1 MYNNDDQLFLLSL
14 AREVIYKKCSNEDLP
29 EMNIGRLS
37 KNLREK
43 KATFVT
49 LKNKERL
56 RGCMGNLFPHQ
67 ELVFDVMYNALSAAF
82 HDARFS
88 PVRLDEL
95 GGLTIEI
102 SVLSLP
108 TEVSFCSELDLVQSL
123 VVGEDGILLKDKN
136 FQATFLPSVWSQ
148 IHDKEMFLRE
158 LKVKAG
164 LPPQYW
170 SDTICIWKYH
180 VDKFS
185 E

>member
-1 MYNNDDQLFLLSL
+1 MYSSEDQLFLLSL
-14 AREVIYKKCSNEDLP
+14 AREVIYKKCTNEVLP
-29 EMNIGRLS
+29 EINIGKLN
-37 KNLREK
+37 KELREK

-49 LKNKERL
+49 LKNNERL
-56 RGCMGNLFPHQ
+56 RGCIGNLFPHQ
-67 ELVFDVMYNALSAAF
+67 ELVFDVMHNALSAAF
-82 HDARFS
+82 HDERFS
-88 PVRLDEL
+88 PVRFDEL

-108 TEVSFCSELDLVQSL
+108 IEVSFRSEQDLVQSL
-123 VVGEDGILLKDKN
+123 VVGEDGVLLKDKN

-158 LKVKAG
+158 LKEKAG
-164 LPPQYW
+164 LSPQYW
-170 SDTICIWKYH
+170 SETIRIWKYH